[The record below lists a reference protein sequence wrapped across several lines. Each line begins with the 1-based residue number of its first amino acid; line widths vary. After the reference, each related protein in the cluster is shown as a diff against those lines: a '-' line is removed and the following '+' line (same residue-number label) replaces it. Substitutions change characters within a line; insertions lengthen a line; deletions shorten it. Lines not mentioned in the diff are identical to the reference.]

1 MDDKKGQVAV
11 NLNNV
16 LRSTGA
22 NNDYLKQVGF
32 TFGAVGYKQ
41 AVLRLQDASDPT
53 RFEIPEDIVKK
64 ADIPYQYRLDMVGF
78 ELQDK
83 PFSFSFKS
91 TANNEKLIDTFN
103 QTFVMQDKYTQ
114 IDMAIPSNRVYG
126 FGERESGFALGEGA
140 WSMWA

>member
-103 QTFVMQDKYTQ
+103 QTFVM
-114 IDMAIPSNRVYG
+114 
-126 FGERESGFALGEGA
+126 
-140 WSMWA
+140 